1 MQQENISILIEEL
14 LSDSKVTDQDLYQK
28 IKTLKKLLVKE
39 SRHHQEIVRVGKKQ
53 NTILTKKSTELNVLT
68 NQLEAR
74 VAKETKMRLEKEQII
89 ERQSKMAAMGEMMD
103 AVAHQ
108 WKQPLNALSMYADLL
123 QMDFKEGNVNAS
135 YIDELVEDFQ
145 KQIQHMVSTIGEF
158 RTFFRP
164 NKEIEP
170 FGMKRC
176 IQSVLLLIY
185 DELLR
190 NNINVHVESKKEII
204 INGIENEFKHL
215 ILNII
220 ANAKDA
226 FNERDCAQRDIYITF
241 GKKNE
246 DIIVSIEDNA
256 GGISPEIIDDIFK
269 PDMTTK
275 TEENGT
281 GIGLYMSAQIAQKL
295 QGTLSASNTEKGA
308 CFTLKIPIQSP

>member
-1 MQQENISILIEEL
+1 VLTENISILIDDL
-14 LSDSKVTDQDLYQK
+14 LKDSQILHPDFHQK
-28 IKTLKKLLVKE
+28 IVALQKLHIDELRE
-39 SRHHQEIVRVGKKQ
+39 HNRL
-53 NTILTKKSTELNVLT
+53 NALNV
-68 NQLEAR
+68 
-74 VAKETKMRLEKEQII
+74 EKEKIL

-123 QMDFKEGNVNAS
+123 QMDFKEGNVDTV

-145 KQIQHMVSTIGEF
+145 KQIQHMVTTIGEF

-164 NKEIEP
+164 NKEVQP

-190 NNINVHVESKKEII
+190 NNITVHVESKKEII

-215 ILNII
+215 ILNVIS
-220 ANAKDA
+220 NAKDA
-226 FNERDCAQRDIYITF
+226 FIERACAQRNIYIKF
-241 GKKNE
+241 SQINGE
-246 DIIVSIEDNA
+246 IIVSIEDNA
-256 GGISPEIIDDIFK
+256 GGIPPEIIDDIFK
-269 PDMTTK
+269 PNMTTK
-275 TEENGT
+275 RDGEGT

-295 QGTLSASNTEKGA
+295 HGTLTANNTERGA
-308 CFTLKIPIQSP
+308 CFTLKIPVQSP

>member
-135 YIDELVEDFQ
+135 YIDELVEDF
-145 KQIQHMVSTIGEF
+145 
-158 RTFFRP
+158 
-164 NKEIEP
+164 
-170 FGMKRC
+170 
-176 IQSVLLLIY
+176 
-185 DELLR
+185 
-190 NNINVHVESKKEII
+190 
-204 INGIENEFKHL
+204 
-215 ILNII
+215 
-220 ANAKDA
+220 
-226 FNERDCAQRDIYITF
+226 
-241 GKKNE
+241 
-246 DIIVSIEDNA
+246 
-256 GGISPEIIDDIFK
+256 
-269 PDMTTK
+269 
-275 TEENGT
+275 
-281 GIGLYMSAQIAQKL
+281 
-295 QGTLSASNTEKGA
+295 
-308 CFTLKIPIQSP
+308 

>member
-1 MQQENISILIEEL
+1 MQTENISTLIEDL
-14 LSDSKVTDQDLYQK
+14 LVSSKTIHPDLHQK
-28 IKTLKKLLVKE
+28 VLLLKKLRAKE
-39 SRHHQEIVRVGKKQ
+39 LLDHHKVVLESAKQ
-53 NTILTKKSTELNVLT
+53 NTILTKKSEELNTLT
-68 NQLEAR
+68 GQLEDR
-74 VAKETKMRLEKEQII
+74 VAEETAMRLEKEKII

-108 WKQPLNALSMYADLL
+108 WKQPLNALSMYADML
-123 QMDFKEGNVNAS
+123 QMDFKGGDVDTV
-135 YIDELVEDFQ
+135 YIDKLVEDFQ
-145 KQIQHMVSTIGEF
+145 IQIQHMVTTIGEF

-164 NKEIEP
+164 NKEVEP

-176 IQSVLLLIY
+176 IQSVLLLIH

-220 ANAKDA
+220 SNAKDA
-226 FNERDCAQRDIYITF
+226 FAERERTQRDIYITF
-241 GKKNE
+241 SKKSSKVT
-246 DIIVSIEDNA
+246 VSIEDNA
-256 GGISPEIIDDIFK
+256 GGIPPEIIDDIFK

-275 TEENGT
+275 AEENGT

-295 QGTLSASNTEKGA
+295 HGTLSADNTERGA
-308 CFTLKIPIQSP
+308 RFILTIPGN